1 VKLSA
6 SVLAKLCAL
15 GVAAGGC
22 ETAYLPPP
30 NHPGQVVEVE
40 PDEAYVVDPRLE
52 TIETTHFAR
61 PPGVAPVEHT
71 PVYRAPKRPPPPPVY
86 IDNCP
91 ACGMG

>member
-1 VKLSA
+1 MKLSA

-22 ETAYLPPP
+22 ETAYMPAP
-30 NHPGQVVEVE
+30 NHPNQVESVEE
-40 PDEAYVVDPRLE
+40 YDPRLE
-52 TIETTHFAR
+52 TIDTIHFAT
-61 PPGVAPVEHT
+61 PPGVAPVEQT
-71 PVYRAPKRPPPPPVY
+71 PVQTKRRPPPPPVH